1 LEQFYPLGILVAWQ
15 LITGRREEI
24 KMFSAGGKGKESGK
38 VNKGNSLYLKVA
50 RRREELLF

>member
-1 LEQFYPLGILVAWQ
+1 MAWQ

-24 KMFSAGGKGKESGK
+24 EMFSAGGKGKESGK